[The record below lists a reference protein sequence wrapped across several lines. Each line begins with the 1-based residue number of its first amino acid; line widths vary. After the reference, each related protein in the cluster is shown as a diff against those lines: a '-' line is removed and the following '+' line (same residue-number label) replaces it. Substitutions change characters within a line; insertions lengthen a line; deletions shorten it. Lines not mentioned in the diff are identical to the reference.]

1 MALQF
6 LERLFADCKLHGEN
20 LVAEEVITPKDVK
33 EFKSG
38 KAGNS
43 IISIGLPA
51 YCILQAL
58 VRSAKENVDGLLFS
72 ESKKSRTIL
81 FALVDVDSLIFRRSI
96 KRCTNS
102 HFLMQAIT

>member
-1 MALQF
+1 MQL
-6 LERLFADCKLHGEN
+6 LEHLFAECKLHGEN

-43 IISIGLPA
+43 IISIGFPA

-72 ESKKSRTIL
+72 ESKKSRTQFL
-81 FALVDVDSLIFRRSI
+81 LLWVGLDSLVF
-96 KRCTNS
+96 
-102 HFLMQAIT
+102 F